1 MISFDGVPRFWQRS
15 YSMKRVLSSWVPAA
29 GFANVQWCRASRRS
43 EVGLEP
49 GKFIAPFDVTK
60 VSGAAE
66 DGVEVGK
73 NLCYRCKNGGRPQIM
88 VFTRSTDAK
97 VVALVKGIDAA
108 LEKNADKELRAFVNV
123 LGESQDS
130 ATEAAKKVAEAS
142 GAKNV
147 PFVVPNEQENGPE
160 DYGINA
166 KADVTVIY
174 AVGGKVV
181 ANYAAGSAKDLN
193 VDVAIE
199 DIKKVLE

>member
-1 MISFDGVPRFWQRS
+1 
-15 YSMKRVLSSWVPAA
+15 MKRFLSVVAA
-29 GFANVQWCRASRRS
+29 AAVFAMFSGVSQAEELKS
-43 EVGLEP
+43 GLEP
-49 GKFIAPFDVTK
+49 GKFVGAFDVTK
-60 VSGAAE
+60 ISGAAE
-66 DGVEVGK
+66 DGVEDGK
-73 NLCYRCKNGGRPQIM
+73 TLCYRCKNGGRPQIM

-97 VVALVKGIDAA
+97 VVAFVKGLDAA

-123 LGESQDS
+123 LGDSQDT
-130 ATEAAKKVAEAS
+130 ATAAAKKVAEAS
-142 GAKNV
+142 EAKLV
-147 PFVVPNEQENGPE
+147 PFVVPVENENGPE

>member
-1 MISFDGVPRFWQRS
+1 
-15 YSMKRVLSSWVPAA
+15 MKRFLSVVAAAAVLALFSGISQAE
-29 GFANVQWCRASRRS
+29 
-43 EVGLEP
+43 EVKSGLQP
-49 GKFIAPFDVTK
+49 GAFVNAFDVTK
-60 VSGAAE
+60 ITGAE
-66 DGVEVGK
+66 HDGVAVGK
-73 NLCYRCKNGGRPQIM
+73 SLCYRCKNGARPQVM

-97 VVALVKGIDAA
+97 VVALVKGLDAA

-123 LGESQDS
+123 LGDSQDS
-130 ATEAAKKVAEAS
+130 ATAAAKQVAKAS

-147 PFVVPNEQENGPE
+147 PFVVPNENENGPE

-193 VDVAIE
+193 VDTAIS
-199 DIKKVLE
+199 DVKKILE